1 MANHRRRSLAASLLV
16 LSGLTAALVGP
27 AATFG
32 ASPDAAT
39 ATTATTTT
47 TTCSE
52 THWPASVQGVPS
64 TLKAGARAGDYLW
77 HSSTGWHLR
86 VTHPGTAKVVFTGR
100 IVSSAPMTFTPWRLE
115 KGDTITLSA
124 DKKTLTYK
132 FNNYGRIDGIDF
144 KTACAQRLTIS
155 AAINGRKLSPSRI
168 WLGHYGR
175 HPLENR
181 FVVVKIA

>member
-27 AATFG
+27 AATFA
-32 ASPDAAT
+32 ASPDA
-39 ATTATTTT
+39 TTATTT

-52 THWPASVQGVPS
+52 THWPVSVQGVPL
-64 TLKAGARAGDYLW
+64 TLKAGARAGDYIW

-86 VTHPGTAKVVFTGR
+86 VTHPGSAKVTFTGR
-100 IVSSAPMTFTPWRLE
+100 IVSSAPMTFKPVRLE

-132 FNNYGRIDGIDF
+132 FYNYGKIDGIDF
-144 KTACAQRLTIS
+144 KTACAQRLRFS
-155 AAINGRKLSPSRI
+155 ASINGRKLATSRI
-168 WLGHYGR
+168 LLGHYGR
-175 HPLENR
+175 HPLENP
-181 FVVVKIA
+181 FVVLKIA